1 MTSDN
6 IQRGYDFTYDAL
18 SRLKTANY
26 LESNNRK
33 MNCFD
38 TSYRYDKHG
47 NITFLGRYGQ
57 TGIDTYEIIDSLY
70 MVYNG
75 NQLEAVEDMATA
87 SVYNNG
93 FEFRNGVSSEVE
105 YFYDANGNL
114 RKI

>member
-1 MTSDN
+1 
-6 IQRGYDFTYDAL
+6 
-18 SRLKTANY
+18 
-26 LESNNRK
+26 
-33 MNCFD
+33 
-38 TSYRYDKHG
+38 
-47 NITFLGRYGQ
+47 
-57 TGIDTYEIIDSLY
+57 

-114 RKI
+114 TKDLNKNILDIQYNFLNLPRRITLVMVVIFHIVMMQQEKTSDSSSGR